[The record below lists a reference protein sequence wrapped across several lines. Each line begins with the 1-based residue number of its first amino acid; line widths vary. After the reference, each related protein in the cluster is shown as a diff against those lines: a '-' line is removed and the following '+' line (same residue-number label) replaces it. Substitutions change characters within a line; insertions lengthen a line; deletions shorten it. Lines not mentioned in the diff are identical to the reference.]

1 MGAAAPSVRR
11 ILHHRPVIVK
21 AGNLKYFDYF
31 PQKSVLIKY
40 GQVIWDIMLNA
51 TTDIFTGALSKCNVL
66 MCSKYYIFCMKQLQ

>member
-21 AGNLKYFDYF
+21 VGNLKYFDYF